1 MFPVKSVEQLTS
13 RSAPVCLDRSVP
25 QCRNKSVL
33 VEHPVVDMEEV
44 VLVVAMEV
52 KVQEG
57 VMGGHQVQ
65 AGVDQETLMMAFCQ
79 ESLALVLA
87 NPRGKSQDMAKGQ
100 QIHGCI
106 SLMRTV
112 NQV

>member
-1 MFPVKSVEQLTS
+1 MFPVKNVEQLTS

-52 KVQEG
+52 KV
-57 VMGGHQVQ
+57 
-65 AGVDQETLMMAFCQ
+65 
-79 ESLALVLA
+79 
-87 NPRGKSQDMAKGQ
+87 
-100 QIHGCI
+100 
-106 SLMRTV
+106 
-112 NQV
+112 

>member
-1 MFPVKSVEQLTS
+1 
-13 RSAPVCLDRSVP
+13 
-25 QCRNKSVL
+25 
-33 VEHPVVDMEEV
+33 
-44 VLVVAMEV
+44 
-52 KVQEG
+52 
-57 VMGGHQVQ
+57 MGGHQVQ
-65 AGVDQETLMMAFCQ
+65 AGVDQETLMMAFYQ

-106 SLMRTV
+106 SLMRIV

>member
-1 MFPVKSVEQLTS
+1 MFPVKNVEQLTS

-44 VLVVAMEV
+44 VLVVAME
-52 KVQEG
+52 G

-65 AGVDQETLMMAFCQ
+65 AGVDQETLMMAFYQ

-106 SLMRTV
+106 SLMRIV